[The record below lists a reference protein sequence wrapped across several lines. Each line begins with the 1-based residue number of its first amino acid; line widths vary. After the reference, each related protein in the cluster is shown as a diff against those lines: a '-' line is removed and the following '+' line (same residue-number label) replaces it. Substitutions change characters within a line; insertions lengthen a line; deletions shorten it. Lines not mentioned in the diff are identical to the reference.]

1 MKEMLTMISVLKK
14 RMRRTLYHGAK
25 HCFDNLLV
33 LMD

>member
-1 MKEMLTMISVLKK
+1 MLTMISVLKK
-14 RMRRTLYHGAK
+14 RMRRALYHGAK